1 MKISTG
7 VFGKLPDGR
16 TVYRYTIENKSG
28 AKISILNYG
37 GIIQSLY
44 MPDRDGNLKDIV
56 CGFDNIEGYLTSPGY
71 QGAIIGRYSNRI
83 GGAKFT
89 LDGKTYDLFV
99 NSGTKDSLHGGQK
112 GFDKK
117 IFEVETFTKKNR
129 AGLKLTTVSGDGE
142 EGYPGNLELKVTYTF
157 DEDNR
162 FFIRYQAETDA
173 ATPVNLTNHAYF
185 NLNGYDGGSV
195 MDQYLRIDAHSYI
208 EVDADQIPV
217 AGDPIKV
224 DGTDFDFRTM
234 RKIGI
239 PFDHN
244 FNLNW
249 NGMMRVGAEAYD
261 EASGRTLTMLTNM
274 PCVQLYT
281 GCVMNGDV
289 AFKGGVPQRPL
300 HAFCLETQYAP
311 NSPNRPD
318 FLSCILR
325 PGEKYDFQTAY
336 CFGTK

>member
-1 MKISTG
+1 MKISSS

-16 TVYRYTIENKSG
+16 TVYAYTVENSSG
-28 AKISILNYG
+28 AKVCILNYG
-37 GIIQSLY
+37 GIIKNLFV
-44 MPDRDGNLKDIV
+44 PDRNGKLADVV
-56 CGFDNIEGYLTSPGY
+56 CGYDDLQGYLVSAGY

-83 GGAKFT
+83 GGAQFA
-89 LDGKTYDLFV
+89 LDGKTYHLFV
-99 NSGTKDSLHGGQK
+99 NSGTKDSLHGGK
-112 GFDKK
+112 NGFDKK
-117 IFEVETFTKKNR
+117 IFNVETFVKKKR
-129 AGLKLTTVSGDGE
+129 AGLKLTCFSADGE

-157 DEDNR
+157 DEENR
-162 FFIRYQAETDA
+162 LFIRYQAETDK

-195 MDQYLRIDAHSYI
+195 MDQYLWIDAHSYI

-217 AGDPIKV
+217 GGPIAV
-224 DGTDFDFRTM
+224 QGTDFDFNEM
-234 RKIGI
+234 RKVGI

-244 FNLNW
+244 FLLNW
-249 NGMMRVGAEAYD
+249 NGMMRRCAEMYD
-261 EASGRTLTMLTNM
+261 EASGRTMTMLTNM

-281 GCVMNGDV
+281 ACVMNGSYP
-289 AFKGGVPQRPL
+289 FKGGVPQRPL
-300 HAFCLETQYAP
+300 HALCLETQYAP